1 MPMIV
6 SARQK
11 VFALWYFTVVGLLTA
26 LTLEQLFRF
35 NLLSP
40 VFWLRLAV
48 YAVALI
54 FSFYVLGEYIHNRE
68 LALEELR
75 RIQRAFTT
83 QLSAKEKQI
92 EELQEKT
99 SIALKTAAKQAGKIV
114 DAERAATKLAQE
126 LERRTVKK
134 RVKSKK
140 E

>member
-1 MPMIV
+1 MIV

-48 YAVALI
+48 YAAALI

-75 RIQRAFTT
+75 RIQSTDVVIPTADGR
-83 QLSAKEKQI
+83 
-92 EELQEKT
+92 ELRLRCVVRPEP
-99 SIALKTAAKQAGKIV
+99 AQARLLARPGL
-114 DAERAATKLAQE
+114 DLPERLRVNPALAQTGE
-126 LERRTVKK
+126 M
-134 RVKSKK
+134 
-140 E
+140 